1 MSIGYYS
8 PLMFMYY
15 IIFSE
20 KEADMRFILP
30 KRLTPLLVL
39 LLLVASA
46 PGGAVAET
54 TGTSDPVILF
64 AAASTTNA
72 MTDIIDVYTEHSQRK
87 VVTSFASSS
96 TLAKQID
103 NGAPAHIYLSANI
116 KWMDYLEQKHLIAPG
131 SRIDLLGNRIVL
143 IAPLEGAVGKIDVK
157 PGFPLN
163 EALGD
168 GRLAMGDPDHVPAG
182 IYGKQALGFLGVWDH
197 VKAKLAPMKD
207 VRAAL
212 ALVERGEVP
221 LGQVYATDAAISK
234 KVRVVGAF
242 PVDSHPP
249 IVYPLAVIAG
259 QGNPDVK
266 RFMDFLR
273 SPQSADIFK
282 RYGFEVR

>member
-1 MSIGYYS
+1 MNVMPS
-8 PLMFMYY
+8 
-15 IIFSE
+15 
-20 KEADMRFILP
+20 KC
-30 KRLTPLLVL
+30 LTLCWVIL
-39 LLLVASA
+39 LLAVFV
-46 PGGAVAET
+46 PGWSLAEPS
-54 TGTSDPVILF
+54 GTSDPVIVF

-72 MTDIIDVYTEHSQRK
+72 MTDIIDVYTEHHPRK
-87 VVTSFASSS
+87 IVTSFASSS

-116 KWMDYLEQKHLIAPG
+116 KWMDYLEHKHLIAPG

-143 IAPLEGAVGKIDVK
+143 IAPHDSAVQKIEIK
-157 PGFPLN
+157 PGFPLGKV
-163 EALGD
+163 LGD
-168 GRLAMGDPDHVPAG
+168 GRLTMGDPDHVPAG
-182 IYGKQALGFLGVWDH
+182 IYGKQAFQSLGVWDQ

-221 LGQVYATDAAISK
+221 LGQIYATDAAISK
-234 KVRVVGAF
+234 KVRVVGTF
-242 PVDSHPP
+242 PTDSHAP

-259 QGNPDVK
+259 QGNPDVD